1 MSSPNWSTSCP
12 DWESKIKKSESLVPC
27 KPLFPDEAEMA
38 LDVFK
43 SLVVADVMGQPTMG
57 EITRPWVFEFVSAI
71 FGAYSEEESRRLITE
86 FFLLIPKKNSK
97 STLAAFI
104 MLTALIMND
113 RQSAELII
121 LAPTKEVA
129 DNSFVP
135 IREAINADPE
145 LKALMRVSE
154 HVKTVE
160 HRNTKATLKV
170 VAAESNTV
178 GGKKASWILIDEL
191 HLFQKSAGAAAMFRE
206 ATGGL
211 ASRKEGCVI
220 YLTTQASETPCGV
233 FKQKLDYARDV
244 RDGIK
249 VNKKF
254 LPLIYEFP
262 KSMIENEEH
271 LKPENFHIP
280 NPNYGTSVDPEQL
293 HDDFEQSKDSS
304 EEDFRDFLAKRL
316 NVEIGMNLRAN
327 RWAGAEY
334 WLLQK
339 KEITLDELIELSEV
353 ITMGV
358 DGGGLDDLLGF
369 AVLGRMKSDPR
380 VWWLWNHAWANKIA
394 LDRRKENNP
403 KYKDLEL
410 ENSLT
415 VVKKIG
421 DDIDQL
427 GLMAKQVY
435 DSGKLYKMGL
445 DKQGMGGLVD
455 GLLAAGIPE
464 ESLIAVP
471 QGFHLMGYIHTTE
484 RKLAEGNLWHAG
496 QELMT
501 WAAGNARVVMIGNG
515 MRITKQESGIGKI
528 DPLIATFNA
537 VALMTS
543 NPEASESQASME
555 DFMDAIR
562 NPIIV

>member
-1 MSSPNWSTSCP
+1 MGKIMSNLDWSTSCT
-12 DWESKIKKSESLVPC
+12 DWEQKIVKGESLMPC
-27 KPLFPDEAEMA
+27 KPLFQKEADMA

-43 SLVVADVMGQPTMG
+43 SLIVTDVMGQPTMG

-71 FGAYSEEESRRLITE
+71 FGAYSEEESRRLIRE

-104 MLTALIMND
+104 MLTALVMND

-121 LAPTKEVA
+121 LAPTKEIA

-145 LKALMRVSE
+145 LKSLMNISE
-154 HVKTVE
+154 HTKTIT
-160 HRNTKATLKV
+160 HLDTKATLKV

-191 HLFQKSAGAAAMFRE
+191 HLFQKNASAASMFRE

-211 ASRKEGCVI
+211 ASRPEGCII

-249 VNKKF
+249 ENKKF

-262 KSMIENEEH
+262 KQMIEDDEH
-271 LKPENFHIP
+271 LKVENFHIP

-293 HDDFEQSKDSS
+293 IDDFEQSKDSG

-316 NVEIGMNLRAN
+316 NVEIGLNLRAN

-334 WLLQK
+334 WLQQS
-339 KEITLDELIELSEV
+339 KEFTLDKIIDQSDV
-353 ITMGV
+353 ITVGI

-369 AVLGRMKSDPR
+369 AVLGRHHKSR
-380 VWWLWNHAWANKIA
+380 KLWLWNHAWCNKIA
-394 LDRRKENNP
+394 VERRKENAP
-403 KYKDLEL
+403 KYADYER
-410 ENSLT
+410 EGSLT
-415 VVKKIG
+415 IVDRIG

-427 GLMAKQVY
+427 AAIAKQVF
-435 DSGKLYKMGL
+435 DSGKLDKIGL
-445 DKQGMGGLVD
+445 DPLGIGGLID
-455 GLLAAGIPE
+455 GLLDAGIPQE
-464 ESLIAVP
+464 KLIAVQ
-471 QGFHLMGYIHTTE
+471 QGFKLMGYILTTE
-484 RKLAEGNLWHAG
+484 RKLAEGNLYHAG

-501 WAAGNARVVMIGNG
+501 WCVGNARAVVKGNG
-515 MRITKQESGIGKI
+515 MMISKQESGVGKI

-537 VALMTS
+537 VALMS
-543 NPEASESQASME
+543 MNPEPNNFDIDGYLE
-555 DFMDAIR
+555 DVVIA
-562 NPIIV
+562 